1 MIDSVGRTLAIGA
14 AMMITAQ
21 HATFGPCG
29 RSGVQEGGLDVADQ
43 TKHQWPGVWADSMSV
58 AGFLNDRDL
67 ANQHADSVLD
77 RNRVQGRVVGI
88 ENNHR

>member
-1 MIDSVGRTLAIGA
+1 
-14 AMMITAQ
+14 MITTQ
-21 HATFGPCG
+21 HSALGPG
-29 RSGVQEGGLDVADQ
+29 RGTSVEEGGLDVADQ